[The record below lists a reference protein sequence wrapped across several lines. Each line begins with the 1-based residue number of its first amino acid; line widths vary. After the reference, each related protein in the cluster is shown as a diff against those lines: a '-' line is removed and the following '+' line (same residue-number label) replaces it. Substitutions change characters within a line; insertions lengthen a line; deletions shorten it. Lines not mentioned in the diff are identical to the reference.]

1 MWVIQAGDDL
11 GFALKPLPAT
21 GIRTN
26 LCRENLDGDRSF
38 QAGVSRTIHF
48 SRFRPRLAAQRSDT
62 DPSFAPFSN
71 ATTARIIV
79 L

>member
-1 MWVIQAGDDL
+1 VIQAGDDL

-48 SRFRPRLAAQRSDT
+48 SHS
-62 DPSFAPFSN
+62 
-71 ATTARIIV
+71 ARA
-79 L
+79 